1 MARPFARNKSL
12 LKKAVLKRNKRLDLG
27 GRGRAIFKKRK
38 LRVIS
43 IARLL
48 ASARKPKVFRR
59 IKSAFTRLRRKK

>member
-12 LKKAVLKRNKRLDLG
+12 LKRAVLQRNKSLDLG
-27 GRGRAIFKKRK
+27 GKRRAVFKRRK

-43 IARLL
+43 RARLL
-48 ASARKPKVFRR
+48 AAVRRPKIFRR

>member
-12 LKKAVLKRNKRLDLG
+12 LKRAVLQRNKKLDLG
-27 GRGRAIFKKRK
+27 GKRRAIFRRRK

-48 ASARKPKVFRR
+48 AGARRPRVFRR
-59 IKSAFTRLRRKK
+59 IQSAFTRLRKKR